1 MPSKHRQSLED
12 QLCCHSAGP
21 RKRSLRLCRSSI
33 AEKLA
38 LRQLGS
44 SLAARAPVTDAGA
57 GITDPGTFACCDS
70 GFEEADV
77 QVLRLGEDQET
88 DGTMKLLGKLLRMVC
103 CSERS

>member
-1 MPSKHRQSLED
+1 MLPLGWSKKAAPETLPVKYRREV
-12 QLCCHSAGP
+12 SA
-21 RKRSLRLCRSSI
+21 
-33 AEKLA
+33 
-38 LRQLGS
+38 QLGS

-88 DGTMKLLGKLLRMVC
+88 DGTMKLLDKLLRMVC